1 MATTLQIRD
10 VPDDVSRILKERA
23 KAAGQ
28 SLSQYALAELSR
40 SARRPTLDVVWAE
53 IREDHP
59 TARASVGAAALIR
72 ADRGAREASDPG
84 A

>member
-59 TARASVGAAALIR
+59 RSRVSVGAAELIR
-72 ADRGAREASDPG
+72 AERDAREGPDA
-84 A
+84 